1 MDKVGGILGADTYIV
16 QSWNNCV
23 YSLKG
28 NSFTGTVKA
37 TGEKA
42 SYIGGIIGYY
52 ASLNRI
58 DDISN
63 NYYKEGCGA
72 EKGIGFVPVSYTH
85 LDVYKRQ
92 VKKESVCI
100 RGLQ

>member
-1 MDKVGGILGADTYIV
+1 MTGSITGVDKVGGILGADTYIV

-42 SYIGGIIGYY
+42 SYIA
-52 ASLNRI
+52 ASS
-58 DDISN
+58 DIMP
-63 NYYKEGCGA
+63 A
-72 EKGIGFVPVSYTH
+72 
-85 LDVYKRQ
+85 
-92 VKKESVCI
+92 
-100 RGLQ
+100 